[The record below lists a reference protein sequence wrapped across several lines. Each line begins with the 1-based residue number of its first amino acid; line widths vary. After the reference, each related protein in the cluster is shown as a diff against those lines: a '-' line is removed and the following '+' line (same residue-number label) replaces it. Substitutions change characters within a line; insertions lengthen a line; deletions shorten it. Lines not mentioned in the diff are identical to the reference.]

1 MYFSLLIIVW
11 YFALSDF
18 KILNQSFILGISFA
32 LLWCIILCCSVTKSC
47 PTLCD
52 SMNFIQHG
60 RLSCPSWSLGV
71 CWNSLLL
78 SWWCYL
84 TISFSAVPFFSCP
97 QSFPASGSFQMSQL
111 FISGDQ
117 SIGASVSA
125 SILLMSIQ
133 DWFPLGLTGCISC
146 PRDPQES
153 SPTPQFKSI
162 NSSAFSLL
170 YGPTVTSIHDY
181 WKNHSLTRWILVGK
195 AMSLLLNMLSRL
207 VITFLQRSKLLL
219 ISWLQSPSAMILEPP
234 PKKKSPFPLFLQIF
248 AKKWWD
254 WMLWMLRLKASL
266 FTLISPSSRGS
277 LGPLWFLT

>member
-1 MYFSLLIIVW
+1 MSDSLWPQHVW
-11 YFALSDF
+11 LFGLQHARLPCPSPSTRAWSD
-18 KILNQSFILGISFA
+18 
-32 LLWCIILCCSVTKSC
+32 SC
-47 PTLCD
+47 PFNQWCHP
-52 SMNFIQHG
+52 SIWSIIPFS
-60 RLSCPSWSLGV
+60 SCL
-71 CWNSLLL
+71 
-78 SWWCYL
+78 
-84 TISFSAVPFFSCP
+84 

-234 PKKKSPFPLFLQIF
+234 PKKSLHFHCFSRYLPRN
-248 AKKWWD
+248 D
-254 WMLWMLRLKASL
+254 GTGCYECCVLKPVFSL
-266 FTLISPSSRGS
+266 SFHLHQEV
-277 LGPLWFLT
+277 L